1 MRFFTQKVVFSEF
14 ATIFW
19 LFSNIEEDTVTLRE
33 FTVEMVVESAAKCLL
48 KINDQLDIPTVLPQ
62 SMSTRFRVG
71 ATLATA
77 CKVRFFHSY
86 QYLQRLTIFK
96 GMKETLVSTSSRLVS
111 TPFKRYGHPKKKGNS
126 KKFFEH
132 FFPSMFYVKTKLNS
146 LQILQKKA
154 FSRNPNILP

>member
-1 MRFFTQKVVFSEF
+1 MRVFFKEEIAFSESCD
-14 ATIFW
+14 IFW

-77 CKVRFFHSY
+77 CKVRCLVFA
-86 QYLQRLTIFK
+86 
-96 GMKETLVSTSSRLVS
+96 TLFT
-111 TPFKRYGHPKKKGNS
+111 N
-126 KKFFEH
+126 
-132 FFPSMFYVKTKLNS
+132 
-146 LQILQKKA
+146 
-154 FSRNPNILP
+154 

>member
-71 ATLATA
+71 ATLAAA

-86 QYLQRLTIFK
+86 QYLQRLRIFK
-96 GMKETLVSTSSRLVS
+96 GIKETLVSTASRLVS
-111 TPFKRYGHPKKKGNS
+111 TPFERYGHPKKKATLKSSSNI
-126 KKFFEH
+126 FFQAC
-132 FFPSMFYVKTKLNS
+132 FM
-146 LQILQKKA
+146 
-154 FSRNPNILP
+154 